1 MEFLLPAAGVVVI
14 ALIALLI
21 AYITF
26 RRAYRV
32 AAPNEALVITG
43 RSPSKGKG
51 GDIDLESGT
60 RIVVGGR
67 AFVRPL
73 FDRAHSVSLSSRQ
86 IEVGVESQS
95 KDGIF
100 LSLQAVAQIKIGE
113 EVGDIR
119 KAAQRFLD
127 QQDEIDRYSREILS
141 GSLRAVVGTLPVVSI
156 VHDREA
162 VAQTVRTAAVD
173 SLNNQGLV
181 IDTLQIIS
189 VADDSDYLRNL
200 GRPAAAEKEREARI
214 AESQTRRESTEAENA
229 DNQKIADS
237 QKELDLRNAAIAKE
251 TADERAEAKAAE
263 ELAYARQRQRVL
275 DENQKIAD
283 QENELRERELVR
295 EVRKPADAEQY
306 ASERKADS
314 ERYTREQESQA
325 SLVEAQNNAEAV
337 KASGQADADSTRAK
351 GEAEAASVR
360 ASAEAYK
367 QFNEAAVLSQV
378 LESLPQIA
386 KEIAAPMSN
395 IESLS
400 IISSDGDNR
409 LPENVATGI
418 ANTMKTLQATTGMD
432 VQGLIN
438 QAIGGKNGEGLLS
451 ALQDTGVGDQ
461 SQASA
466 EEGKSPSFSGSAD
479 TSD

>member
-1 MEFLLPAAGVVVI
+1 MEFLLPAAGVVVL

-43 RSPSKGKG
+43 RAPSRKG

-73 FDRAHSVSLSSRQ
+73 FDRAHSISLSSRQ

-113 EVGDIR
+113 GVGDIR

-141 GSLRAVVGTLPVVSI
+141 GSLRAVVGTLPVVSVI
-156 VHDREA
+156 HDREA
-162 VAQTVRTAAVD
+162 FAKTVRDAAVD

-181 IDTLQIIS
+181 IDTLQVIS
-189 VADDSDYLRNL
+189 VADDGDFLRNL
-200 GRPAAAEKEREARI
+200 GRPSAAEKEREARI
-214 AESQTRRESTEAENA
+214 AESKARRESTEAENR
-229 DNQKIADS
+229 DGQMIADS
-237 QKELDLRNAAIAKE
+237 QKELDLRNASIAKE
-251 TADERAEAKAAE
+251 TAEERAEAKAAE
-263 ELAYARQRQRVL
+263 ELAFARQRQRVL
-275 DENQKIAD
+275 DENQKIAE
-283 QENELRERELVR
+283 QENNLRERELVR

-306 ASERKADS
+306 AAERKADS
-314 ERYTREQESQA
+314 ERYAREQESQA
-325 SLVEAQNNAEAV
+325 SLIEAQNNAEAV
-337 KASGQADADSTRAK
+337 KASGQAEADSIRAK
-351 GEAEAASVR
+351 GEADAASVS

-395 IESLS
+395 IDSLS
-400 IISSDGDNR
+400 IISSDGENR
-409 LPENVATGI
+409 LPENVSTGI
-418 ANTMKTLQATTGMD
+418 ARTMKAVQSTTGLD
-432 VQGLIN
+432 LQGLIE
-438 QAIGGKNGEGLLS
+438 QAINGGEKAQTASASSDLS
-451 ALQDTGVGDQ
+451 AGGSSGDV
-461 SQASA
+461 SQT
-466 EEGKSPSFSGSAD
+466 D
-479 TSD
+479 

>member
-1 MEFLLPAAGVVVI
+1 MSFIIPAVGIVVV
-14 ALIALLI
+14 ALVVLLI
-21 AYITF
+21 AYIAF
-26 RRAYRV
+26 RRSYRV

-73 FDRAHSVSLSSRQ
+73 FDRAYSISLSSRQ
-86 IEVGVESQS
+86 IEVDVESQS
-95 KDGIF
+95 QDGIF
-100 LSLQAVAQIKIGE
+100 LSLKAVAQIKIGE
-113 EVGDIR
+113 GVADVR

-141 GSLRAVVGTLPVVSI
+141 GSLRAVVGTLPVVSVI
-156 VHDREA
+156 HDREA
-162 VAQTVRTAAVD
+162 FAKTVRDAAVD

-181 IDTLQIIS
+181 IDTLQVIS
-189 VADDSDYLRNL
+189 VSDDGDFLRNL
-200 GRPAAAEKEREARI
+200 GRPSAAEKEREARI
-214 AESQTRRESTEAENA
+214 AESKARRESTEAENR
-229 DNQKIADS
+229 DGQMIADS
-237 QKELDLRNAAIAKE
+237 QKELDLRNAAISKE
-251 TADERAEAKAAE
+251 TAEDRAEAKAAE

-306 ASERKADS
+306 AAGRKADS

-325 SLVEAQNNAEAV
+325 SLIEAQNNAEAV
-337 KASGQADADSTRAK
+337 KASGQAEADSIRAK
-351 GEAEAASVR
+351 GEADAASVS

-378 LESLPQIA
+378 LEALPQIA

-395 IESLS
+395 IDSLS
-400 IISSDGDNR
+400 IVSSDGESR
-409 LPENVATGI
+409 LSENVSTGI
-418 ANTMKTLQATTGMD
+418 ARTMKAVQSATGFD
-432 VQGLIN
+432 IQGLIS
-438 QAIGGKNGEGLLS
+438 QAMDSKDEGGLMS
-451 ALQDTGVGDQ
+451 ALQNGGAESQ
-461 SQASA
+461 SKANDREASA
-466 EEGKSPSFSGSAD
+466 SSGSEGTAD
-479 TSD
+479 

>member
-1 MEFLLPAAGVVVI
+1 MGTEFLLPIAGVVIV

-21 AYITF
+21 GYITF

-43 RSPSKGKG
+43 RSPAKGKS
-51 GDIDLESGT
+51 GDVDLESGT

-73 FDRAHSVSLSSRQ
+73 FDRAHSISLSSRQ

-100 LSLQAVAQIKIGE
+100 LTLQAVAQIKIGE

-141 GSLRAVVGTLPVVSI
+141 GSLRAVVGTLPVVSVI
-156 VHDREA
+156 HDREA
-162 VAQTVRTAAVD
+162 FAKTVRDAAVD

-181 IDTLQIIS
+181 IDTLQVIS
-189 VADDSDYLRNL
+189 ISDDGDFLRNL
-200 GRPAAAEKEREARI
+200 GRPSAAEKEREARI
-214 AESQTRRESTEAENA
+214 AESKARRESTEAENR
-229 DNQKIADS
+229 DGQMIADS

-251 TADERAEAKAAE
+251 TAEERASAKAAE
-263 ELAYARQRQRVL
+263 ELAYARQRQSVL

-295 EVRKPADAEQY
+295 EVRKPADAERY
-306 ASERKADS
+306 AAERKADA
-314 ERYTREQESQA
+314 ERYTREQESKA
-325 SLVEAQNNAEAV
+325 ALIEAQDNAEAV
-337 KASGQADADSTRAK
+337 KARGEAEAGSIRAK
-351 GEAEAASVR
+351 GEAEAASVQ

-395 IESLS
+395 IDSLS
-400 IISSDGDNR
+400 IVSSDGENR
-409 LPENVATGI
+409 LPENVSTGI
-418 ANTMKTLQATTGMD
+418 ARTMDALKSAT
-432 VQGLIN
+432 GLDIADMIGN
-438 QAIGGKNGEGLLS
+438 AVGGKGGEGLLS
-451 ALQDTGVGDQ
+451 GLSGAGAQPQTGGG
-461 SQASA
+461 SASA
-466 EEGKSPSFSGSAD
+466 EEASPSGN
-479 TSD
+479 

>member
-1 MEFLLPAAGVVVI
+1 MEFLLPAAGVVVVV
-14 ALIALLI
+14 LIALLI
-21 AYITF
+21 AYIAF
-26 RRAYRV
+26 RRSYRV

-73 FDRAHSVSLSSRQ
+73 FDRAYSISLSSRQ

-100 LSLQAVAQIKIGE
+100 LNLQAVAQVKIGE
-113 EVGDIR
+113 EVGDVR

-141 GSLRAVVGTLPVVSI
+141 GSLRAVVGTLEVESV

-162 VAQTVRTAAVD
+162 FAQTVRTAAVD

-189 VADDSDYLRNL
+189 IADDGEFLRNL
-200 GRPAAAEKEREARI
+200 GRPSAAEKERVARI
-214 AESQTRRESTEAENA
+214 AESKARRESTEAENQ
-229 DNQKIADS
+229 DGQKIASS

-251 TADERAEAKAAE
+251 TADERAEAEAAE
-263 ELAYARQRQRVL
+263 ELARARQRQRVL
-275 DENQKIAD
+275 DENQKIAE
-283 QENELRERELVR
+283 QENDLRERELVR

-306 ASERKADS
+306 AAERKADS

-325 SLVEAQNNAEAV
+325 SLTEAQNNAEAV
-337 KASGQADADSTRAK
+337 KASGQADADSIRAK
-351 GEAEAASVR
+351 GEAEAASVE
-360 ASAEAYK
+360 ANAEAYK
-367 QFNEAAVLSQV
+367 QFNEAAVLATV

-386 KEIAAPMSN
+386 HEIAAPMGD
-395 IESLS
+395 IDSLS
-400 IISSDGDNR
+400 IISSDGENR
-409 LPENVATGI
+409 LPENVSTGI
-418 ANTMKTLQATTGMD
+418 ARTMQAVQSTTGLD
-432 VQGLIN
+432 LQGLIA
-438 QAIGGKNGEGLLS
+438 QAMGGDEKEPS
-451 ALQDTGVGDQ
+451 V
-461 SQASA
+461 ASPLARKSPA
-466 EEGKSPSFSGSAD
+466 EED
-479 TSD
+479 RED